1 MNSQMERI
9 RREVKRE
16 VDAKNLS
23 RVAQEVGAAP
33 MTLRLFVSGSSPLP
47 ATKAKL
53 VKWYESRA
61 AGRAAAARAF
71 AQELFAGFPE
81 AARGESVGAFV
92 EFVTERYRRQGQEPP
107 DWLAG
112 V

>member
-1 MNSQMERI
+1 MNGQIERI

-16 VDAKNLS
+16 VDARNLS
-23 RVAQEVGAAP
+23 RVAQDAGVAP

-53 VKWYESRA
+53 VKWYETRA
-61 AGRAAAARAF
+61 AGRAASMRAF
-71 AQELFAGFPE
+71 AQELFAAFPE
-81 AARGESVGAFV
+81 DARGEAVGAFV
-92 EFVTERYRRQGQEPP
+92 NFVTERYRMRGQEPP

-112 V
+112 M